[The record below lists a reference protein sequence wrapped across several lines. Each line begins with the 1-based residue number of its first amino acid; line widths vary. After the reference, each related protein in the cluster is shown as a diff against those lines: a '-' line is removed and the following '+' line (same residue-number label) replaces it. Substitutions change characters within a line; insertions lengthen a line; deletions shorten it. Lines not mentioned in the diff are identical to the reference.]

1 MHIGLLAG
9 STFVRLHG
17 AFGWRF
23 LPALESF
30 ACCASSVL
38 KHWHISSQNAAQ
50 KRWFCGALCRLRE
63 KPDSRRVFPKAD
75 LEYRLKSFGPTR
87 RHAPGSIHF
96 DRRKNAGMPR
106 ACAPHARREESHVRN
121 YKITSNVVR
130 QTCLRVVC
138 GRFCG
143 WLGQHVAFS
152 LFGCEIRRRHVFV
165 HVPRFRVHY
174 WPCVAAA

>member
-1 MHIGLLAG
+1 MALSGDD
-9 STFVRLHG
+9 FC
-17 AFGWRF
+17 WRSGFSSLCEQRFF
-23 LPALESF
+23 LKP
-30 ACCASSVL
+30 
-38 KHWHISSQNAAQ
+38 WHISFQNAAQ
-50 KRWFCGALCRLRE
+50 KRLFCVALCLLRE

-75 LEYRLKSFGPTR
+75 LKYRLKSFGPTR

-106 ACAPHARREESHVRN
+106 ACAPHARREESDVRN

-130 QTCLRVVC
+130 QACLRVVC

-143 WLGQHVAFS
+143 WPGQHVAFS
-152 LFGCEIRRRHVFV
+152 LFGREIRRRHVFV
-165 HVPRFRVHY
+165 HVSRFRVHY